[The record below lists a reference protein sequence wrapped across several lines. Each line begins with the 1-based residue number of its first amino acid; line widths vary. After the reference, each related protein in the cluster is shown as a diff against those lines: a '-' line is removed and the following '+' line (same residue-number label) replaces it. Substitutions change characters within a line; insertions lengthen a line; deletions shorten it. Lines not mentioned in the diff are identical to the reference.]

1 MSNLKIY
8 CVTNKKLDYLEKL
21 PLNLVGVGN
30 ENFSNI
36 YLKCNEKDNIYHKE
50 KFYSELTFHYW
61 YWKNLLQLE
70 KNEWVGFCQKED
82 FGLRQT

>member
-36 YLKCNEKDNIYHKE
+36 YLKCD
-50 KFYSELTFHYW
+50 
-61 YWKNLLQLE
+61 
-70 KNEWVGFCQKED
+70 
-82 FGLRQT
+82 